1 MKRYNYIR
9 YDEVKV
15 FDGDFFTEEKALV
28 WKDHLLNCYEAVR
41 QELDDQLDFSCEIEF
56 YINIALL
63 QETFYDAIIGMRKI
77 VSSDNNKIE
86 RPNSFKVAAYIS
98 CWWLRHKPAWFHY
111 GSDFDYNS
119 DVRSKKIHRKI
130 IRNLRG
136 E

>member
-98 CWWLRHKPAWFHY
+98 YWWLRHKPACFHY

-119 DVRSKKIHRKI
+119 DVRSKKKYTGR
-130 IRNLRG
+130 
-136 E
+136 